1 MHAQTVERT
10 KDGRIDAKENTR
22 LRLRNSTV
30 TLERGPAGTIAK
42 IDRDDTSGIEY
53 AGPIDDTTA
62 SALVDVAFR
71 GVRL

>member
-1 MHAQTVERT
+1 MHVKPAERRT
-10 KDGRIDAKENTR
+10 DGRIDAKENTR

-30 TLERGPAGTIAK
+30 TLEHGPAGTIAK
-42 IDRDDTSGIEY
+42 IDRDGTDGIEY

-62 SALVDVAFR
+62 SALVAVAFR